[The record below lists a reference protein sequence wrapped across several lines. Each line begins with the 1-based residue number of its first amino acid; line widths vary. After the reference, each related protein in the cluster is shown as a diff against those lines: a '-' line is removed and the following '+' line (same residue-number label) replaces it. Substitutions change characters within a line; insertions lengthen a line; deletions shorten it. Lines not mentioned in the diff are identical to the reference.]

1 VPSENAHIELD
12 GKPMAIGVIGDRIYV
27 VIQPSNSTSVIEATN
42 STKMANTTVGDGPMA
57 IGVNEVRN
65 MVYVANYGSDTV
77 SAINGYT
84 NTKVGPDIK
93 VGHLPMAIAVNQG
106 TGMVYVANYGSNTL
120 FCN

>member
-1 VPSENAHIELD
+1 MLSNFTHAQEIRELHQLTKSTGSSENAHIELD
-12 GKPMAIGVIGDRIYV
+12 GK
-27 VIQPSNSTSVIEATN
+27 
-42 STKMANTTVGDGPMA
+42 PMA